1 MTNNENNDQTNQ
13 DFNEMSTLE
22 IAVWGELFSTLG
34 DVLSTISA
42 VQALKEQQQQQ
53 QEQNGNNNMQQQID
67 DLTKE
72 VKQLKKQM
80 NNMRTWHL

>member
-13 DFNEMSTLE
+13 DFNEISTLE

-42 VQALKEQQQQQ
+42 VQALKEQQQ
-53 QEQNGNNNMQQQID
+53 EQNSSNNMQQQID
-67 DLTKE
+67 DLTNE